1 MMMTDTM
8 TLTVW
13 KIHDG
18 EDHWVTASTAE
29 NAIATFLA
37 EYGWT
42 AESYPIETGE
52 SLADLVVSLETRATL
67 LWHDDEDPTIKTLA
81 DAINADPS
89 VLVTPT
95 LLGSSCY

>member
-1 MMMTDTM
+1 MKIDETM

-29 NAIATFLA
+29 NAIATFLR

-42 AESYPIETGE
+42 PESYPIETGE
-52 SLADLVVSLETRATL
+52 KLDDLVVTLETRATL

-89 VLVTPT
+89 VLVKPT
-95 LLGSSCY
+95 LLGSSCH